1 MITKSLKDVACLYSC
16 GITAIAPISENC
28 FVTEAQFER
37 LSKKF
42 KKIILFY
49 DNDSAGITHMNKFRK
64 QFPDVYVLWIP
75 RHLGAKDISDYY
87 KKYGR
92 KKVLNLIEQAKLK
105 VDAEEERR
113 REFKEETF

>member
-1 MITKSLKDVACLYSC
+1 MQGAHVLPKEGGEYLAITKSLKDVACLYSC
-16 GITAIAPISENC
+16 GIPAIAPISENC

-64 QFPDVYVLWIP
+64 QFPDVYVL
-75 RHLGAKDISDYY
+75 
-87 KKYGR
+87 
-92 KKVLNLIEQAKLK
+92 
-105 VDAEEERR
+105 
-113 REFKEETF
+113 

>member
-1 MITKSLKDVACLYSC
+1 
-16 GITAIAPISENC
+16 
-28 FVTEAQFER
+28 
-37 LSKKF
+37 
-42 KKIILFY
+42 
-49 DNDSAGITHMNKFRK
+49 MNKFRK

-75 RHLGAKDISDYY
+75 RHFGAKDISDYY

>member
-1 MITKSLKDVACLYSC
+1 
-16 GITAIAPISENC
+16 
-28 FVTEAQFER
+28 
-37 LSKKF
+37 
-42 KKIILFY
+42 
-49 DNDSAGITHMNKFRK
+49 MNKFRK

-105 VDAEEERR
+105 VDAEEGRR

>member
-1 MITKSLKDVACLYSC
+1 MQGAHALPKEGGEYLAITKSLKDVACLYSC

-64 QFPDVYVLWIP
+64 QFPDVMCYESPVILARKIFLTII
-75 RHLGAKDISDYY
+75 RSMVG
-87 KKYGR
+87 KKH
-92 KKVLNLIEQAKLK
+92 
-105 VDAEEERR
+105 
-113 REFKEETF
+113 